1 MSTIE
6 LKAVRKSYGETQV
19 VHGLDAVF
27 EPGEFVV
34 IVGPS
39 GCGKSTLLRMIAGL
53 EAITGGEIAIGDK
66 IVNDLAPKERDV
78 AMVFQNYALYPHMS
92 VFDNMAYS
100 LKLAKVPKP
109 EIKERVAGTAGIL
122 GLGELLHRR
131 PNQLSGGQRQRVAMG
146 RAIVREPKVFLFD
159 EPLSNLDATL
169 RVQMRVEIKQLHR
182 TLGATSVFVTHD
194 QVEAMTMADRL
205 VVMNAGLV
213 EQVGRPVDVYNRP
226 ATRFV
231 ASFIGSPAMNFLKG
245 RLEAHAGGYAVRLK
259 DGTRIE
265 SGTLDGARDGEK
277 VSLGLRPE
285 HLRPVTDRAD
295 ADLSGHIT
303 LIEELGA
310 SRLVH
315 LETPNGRMV
324 SNVAVEESGDW
335 RIGDDIGLSVL
346 PKHTHLFDR
355 ETGRRLDHPAYAGV
369 EALGDEVAA

>member
-1 MSTIE
+1 MATIE
-6 LKAVRKSYGETQV
+6 LRAVRKSYGETQV
-19 VHGLDAVF
+19 VHGLDATF

-53 EAITGGEIAIGDK
+53 EAITGGEIAIGDTV
-66 IVNDLAPKERDV
+66 VNDLAPKERDV

-109 EIKERVAGTAGIL
+109 EIRERVDNTAGIL

-182 TLGATSVFVTHD
+182 ELGATSVFVTHD

-231 ASFIGSPAMNFLKG
+231 ASFIGSPAMNFVKG
-245 RLEAHAGGYAVRLK
+245 RLEKHTEGYAVRLK

-265 SGTLDGARDGEK
+265 TGAVAGERDGEK

-285 HLRPVTDRAD
+285 HLRPVTDGTAGR
-295 ADLSGHIT
+295 LSGRIA

-335 RIGDDIGLSVL
+335 RIGDEIGLVVA

-355 ETGRRLDHPAYAGV
+355 ETGRRLDRPGPDGP
-369 EALGDEVAA
+369 ETLKDEVAA

>member
-1 MSTIE
+1 MATIE
-6 LKAVRKSYGETQV
+6 LRQVRKSYGETQV
-19 VHGLDAVF
+19 VHGLDARF

-53 EAITGGEIAIGDK
+53 ESITGGEIDIAGTV
-66 IVNDLAPKERDV
+66 VNELAPRQRDV
-78 AMVFQNYALYPHMS
+78 AMVFQNYALYPHMT

-100 LKLAKVPKP
+100 LKLAKLPKP
-109 EIKERVAGTAGIL
+109 EIKERVGNTAEIL
-122 GLGELLHRR
+122 GLTEMLTRR
-131 PNQLSGGQRQRVAMG
+131 PSQLSGGQRQRVAMG

-182 TLGATSVFVTHD
+182 ELGATSVFVTHD

-205 VVMNAGLV
+205 VVMNGGLV

-231 ASFIGSPAMNFLKG
+231 ASFIGSPAMNFLHG
-245 RLEAHAGGYAVRLK
+245 TLSEHGDSHAVILK
-259 DGTRIE
+259 DGTVINTGPLE
-265 SGTLDGARDGEK
+265 GARDAEK
-277 VSLGLRPE
+277 VTLGLRPE
-285 HLRPVTDRAD
+285 HLRPVPLTGAHL
-295 ADLSGHIT
+295 AGSIV

-315 LETPNGRMV
+315 LDTANGRLV
-324 SNVAVEESGDW
+324 SNVAVEDAGDW
-335 RIGDDIGLSVL
+335 QMGDDIGLAIA

-355 ETGRRLDHPAYAGV
+355 VSGFRLDRP
-369 EALGDEVAA
+369 EVQETATEESIAAA